1 MEPDEMK
8 KKARVG
14 TRRAMM
20 MGFAPFPVSSSRH
33 QRSIFHR
40 ELLKSDSELM
50 KWLRIRIESH
60 WSLVSQDWNGGCV
73 I

>member
-1 MEPDEMK
+1 
-8 KKARVG
+8 
-14 TRRAMM
+14 M

-60 WSLVSQDWNGGCV
+60 WSLVSQDWNGASKHV
-73 I
+73 IFFLDALASLRAMIEIN